1 MALASTPIFTSL
13 KNLQTGKYLQ
23 IVRKRLGMGLQD
35 VQDASALI
43 AAEEK
48 SDQFHISVARL
59 FQIENDSTTPSA
71 FKILTLSAVYG
82 LDFCDLLRR
91 YGINPDRVH
100 HLWSLLPHSA
110 THLVTT
116 EGHDSGTKIRFP
128 MGMRPNF
135 SRERTQLL
143 DRIVQTRG
151 ELPMTLLTKLN
162 LRNYMCGYVGL
173 QDCTMS
179 PLLRPGSFVMIDG
192 KQRRVISQEWQNEF
206 ARPIYFVELRDAYR
220 CAWCQMESGKLTL
233 IPHPLSPVRV
243 QTLNYPDD
251 VEIVGQVVEIVV
263 RLAPLENAPQEQ
275 KCPLR

>member
-1 MALASTPIFTSL
+1 MALASPLIFTSL

-23 IVRKRLGMGLQD
+23 TVRKRLGMGLQD
-35 VQDASALI
+35 VEDASALI
-43 AAEEK
+43 ATEEK

-116 EGHDSGTKIRFP
+116 QSHDSGTKIKFP
-128 MGMRPNF
+128 VRMRANF
-135 SRERTQLL
+135 SWERTQLI
-143 DRIVQTRG
+143 DRVVQMWG
-151 ELPMTLLTKLN
+151 ELPMTLLTKLS
-162 LRNYMCGYVGL
+162 LREYMCGYVGL
-173 QDCTMS
+173 QDRTMS

-192 KQRRVISQEWQNEF
+192 KQRRIISQE
-206 ARPIYFVELRDAYR
+206 
-220 CAWCQMESGKLTL
+220 
-233 IPHPLSPVRV
+233 
-243 QTLNYPDD
+243 
-251 VEIVGQVVEIVV
+251 
-263 RLAPLENAPQEQ
+263 
-275 KCPLR
+275 